1 MAVLADQGCGRK
13 HVRLRLS
20 ETIVEQ
26 LKDWQHEAYKAL
38 RREPTYNEL
47 VEAAIARCADLSV
60 SDLVAAGAGFDLG
73 ADHED
78 SA

>member
-1 MAVLADQGCGRK
+1 VAVLADQGCGRK

-20 ETIVEQ
+20 ETTVEQ

-47 VEAAIARCADLSV
+47 VEAVIARCAYLSA
-60 SDLVAAGAGFDLG
+60 SDLVAGAAGYDVDAVDEEL
-73 ADHED
+73 A
-78 SA
+78 

>member
-1 MAVLADQGCGRK
+1 VAVLADQSCGRK

-20 ETIVEQ
+20 ETTVEQ

-47 VEAAIARCADLSV
+47 VEAAISRCADLSV
-60 SDLVAAGAGFDLG
+60 SDLVAAAAGYDVDGL
-73 ADHED
+73 DEELP
-78 SA
+78 

>member
-1 MAVLADQGCGRK
+1 MAVLADHGCGRK

-20 ETIVEQ
+20 ETTVEQ

-47 VEAAIARCADLSV
+47 IEAAIARCGYLSG
-60 SDLVAAGAGFDLG
+60 SDLVAAGDGYAPGTD
-73 ADHED
+73 DED
-78 SA
+78 PA